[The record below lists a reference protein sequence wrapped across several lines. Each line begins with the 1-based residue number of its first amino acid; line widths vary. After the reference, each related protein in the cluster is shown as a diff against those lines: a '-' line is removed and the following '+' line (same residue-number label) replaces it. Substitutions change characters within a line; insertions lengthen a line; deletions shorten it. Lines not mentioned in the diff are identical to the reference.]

1 MTATAVIG
9 ALAAGWGPLL
19 GLDLQGGV
27 AVVLKPTAPTDAETL
42 DQAIDI
48 IRSRVDA
55 IGVAEPDIT
64 RQGQTIVVQLPGVKD
79 AQRAL
84 DLVGQTAELRFRP
97 VVATFNANDPQQRIV
112 AQQALEQANA
122 TLDGTADQ
130 STTTTTAPG
139 ETTTSTA
146 ADSATTA
153 PGDTASTSTT
163 AVPDS
168 TAPGDTTS
176 TTAVPDS
183 TAVGDTSTS
192 TTAGDSTTSTTVAP
206 DSTTAVPDSTA
217 VGDTGTSTTAGD
229 STSTTVEPD
238 STTAGD
244 STTSTTVAPG
254 TTVPPTTIAP
264 ENAPSLE
271 DIVTPPDADNA
282 DRYVLLPSLDR
293 TNIYVLAPAEL
304 TGEVVQSA
312 TADFPTGQWEVVVQ
326 MTSQGADQFDAMA
339 QVYFGRQVAIEL
351 DGVVYSAP
359 TINAREFGGR
369 AIISGNFD
377 EAEAKDLALVL
388 RFGALPV
395 ELEPQ
400 TVQTVSATLGAD
412 ALRAGIVSGLI
423 GLALVAIYM
432 IAYYRLLGVVAMLSL
447 FVSGGLLWFII
458 AWLGE
463 TRGLALSLSG
473 ATGIILSI
481 GVAVDSNVVYYERIK
496 EEVKR
501 GRVVRSAAV
510 GSFKDAFSTIVKA
523 DTASLIGAFLL
534 YILTIGAVRG
544 FALYLGLA
552 TILDMVISYL
562 FMAPLAEYL
571 ARRYNDRPTLLGLLP
586 PEPEEAR

>member
-1 MTATAVIG
+1 MSLVLTVLVTVGAVVG

-27 AVVLKPTAPTDAETL
+27 AVVLKPTSPTDSETI

-55 IGVAEPDIT
+55 LGVAEPDIT
-64 RQGQTIVVQLPGVKD
+64 RQGDTIVVQLPGVKD

-97 VVATFNANDPQQRIV
+97 VVAVFDANDPQQRIV
-112 AQQALEQANA
+112 AQQSLEQVNGI
-122 TLDGTADQ
+122 LDGATDQ
-130 STTTTTAPG
+130 STTTTAPDATG
-139 ETTTSTA
+139 GSTTSTSSSVPDSSTTTST
-146 ADSATTA
+146 TT
-153 PGDTASTSTT
+153 TSTSSTSSS
-163 AVPDS
+163 VPDS
-168 TAPGDTTS
+168 AGDSSTTS
-176 TTAVPDS
+176 AAVTSVPDS
-183 TAVGDTSTS
+183 TAVGDS
-192 TTAGDSTTSTTVAP
+192 TTTTGAGSTTSVT
-206 DSTTAVPDSTA
+206 
-217 VGDTGTSTTAGD
+217 
-229 STSTTVEPD
+229 EPD
-238 STTAGD
+238 STTVPD
-244 STTSTTVAPG
+244 SSTTVPE
-254 TTVPPTTIAP
+254 TTVPPTTVAP

-271 DIVTPPDADNA
+271 EILTPPDADDA

-293 TNIYVLAPAEL
+293 NSIYVLAPAEL

-312 TADFPTGQWEVVVQ
+312 TADFPNGQWEVVVQ

-339 QVYFGRQVAIEL
+339 QVYFGQRVAIEL

-359 TINAREFGGR
+359 TINAREFNGR
-369 AIISGNFD
+369 AVISGNFD
-377 EAEAKDLALVL
+377 ETEAKDLALVL

-496 EEVKR
+496 EEVRR
-501 GRVVRSAAV
+501 GRVVRSAAA

-534 YILTIGAVRG
+534 YVLTIGAVRG

-562 FMAPLAEYL
+562 FMAPLVEIL
-571 ARRYNDRPTLLGLLP
+571 ARRYNDRPALLGLLAP
-586 PEPEEAR
+586 DPEEAR

>member
-1 MTATAVIG
+1 M
-9 ALAAGWGPLL
+9 
-19 GLDLQGGV
+19 
-27 AVVLKPTAPTDAETL
+27 
-42 DQAIDI
+42 
-48 IRSRVDA
+48 
-55 IGVAEPDIT
+55 
-64 RQGQTIVVQLPGVKD
+64 
-79 AQRAL
+79 
-84 DLVGQTAELRFRP
+84 
-97 VVATFNANDPQQRIV
+97 
-112 AQQALEQANA
+112 
-122 TLDGTADQ
+122 
-130 STTTTTAPG
+130 
-139 ETTTSTA
+139 
-146 ADSATTA
+146 
-153 PGDTASTSTT
+153 
-163 AVPDS
+163 
-168 TAPGDTTS
+168 
-176 TTAVPDS
+176 
-183 TAVGDTSTS
+183 
-192 TTAGDSTTSTTVAP
+192 
-206 DSTTAVPDSTA
+206 
-217 VGDTGTSTTAGD
+217 
-229 STSTTVEPD
+229 
-238 STTAGD
+238 
-244 STTSTTVAPG
+244 
-254 TTVPPTTIAP
+254 AP
-264 ENAPSLE
+264 ENAPSLDE
-271 DIVTPPDADNA
+271 ILTPPDADDA
-282 DRYVLLPSLDR
+282 DRYVLLPSRDR
-293 TNIYVLAPAEL
+293 NAVYLLAPAEL

-359 TINAREFGGR
+359 TINAQEFGGR
-369 AIISGNFD
+369 AIISGSFD

-423 GLALVAIYM
+423 GLTLVAIYM
-432 IAYYRLLGVVAMLSL
+432 IAYYRLLGMVAMLSL

-481 GVAVDSNVVYYERIK
+481 GVAVDSNVVYYERVK

-501 GRVVRSAAV
+501 GRAVRSAAA

-562 FMAPLAEYL
+562 FMAPMVEIL
-571 ARRYNDRPTLLGLLP
+571 ARRFNNRPALLGLLA